1 MVMRALVCPQVRKA
15 AELRAGAGCTPGASG
30 RAPRGIAP
38 RRQKG
43 RRGAARVCEELRS
56 HPRCRSGAT
65 PPPTRLAA
73 PRSRAPGSAARSS
86 MPRSGRGGRVGA
98 GGGGAVRPGLSV
110 GLLPCSAPSSA
121 RPGRPGPCRSGG
133 GRREAGGARR
143 VWGEAVTSQRD
154 PKYVA
159 PEGHSVRSDLIFIL
173 RQQLVRSFQLRERA
187 STGDDAREM
196 QESFLCRITAAS
208 PRIRVAHYKRANPIR
223 SFIYLFACAFSLLA
237 ILCSLPERRPL
248 PAMAAATL
256 SYGHT
261 TGVSA
266 VLGNSFPFLLPPL
279 PRRGY
284 FRAFPDSRESVPH
297 PPEL

>member
-1 MVMRALVCPQVRKA
+1 MGRGCDI
-15 AELRAGAGCTPGASG
+15 AERPEICG
-30 RAPRGIAP
+30 PRGALGTIGFDFYFETAN
-38 RRQKG
+38 
-43 RRGAARVCEELRS
+43 
-56 HPRCRSGAT
+56 
-65 PPPTRLAA
+65 
-73 PRSRAPGSAARSS
+73 
-86 MPRSGRGGRVGA
+86 
-98 GGGGAVRPGLSV
+98 
-110 GLLPCSAPSSA
+110 
-121 RPGRPGPCRSGG
+121 
-133 GRREAGGARR
+133 
-143 VWGEAVTSQRD
+143 
-154 PKYVA
+154 
-159 PEGHSVRSDLIFIL
+159 
-173 RQQLVRSFQLRERA
+173 VRSFQLRERA

-196 QESFLCRITAAS
+196 QESFLSRITAAS
-208 PRIRVAHYKRANPIR
+208 PQIRVAHCKRANPIR

-266 VLGNSFPFLLPPL
+266 VLGNSFPFLLPPP

>member
-43 RRGAARVCEELRS
+43 RRGAARVCEELRA

-65 PPPTRLAA
+65 PSPTRLAA

-98 GGGGAVRPGLSV
+98 GGGGAVRPGLSL

-154 PKYVA
+154 SKYVA
-159 PEGHSVRSDLIFIL
+159 PEGHSVRSDLIFETAVSSLLPAQGTRIN
-173 RQQLVRSFQLRERA
+173 RRRCS
-187 STGDDAREM
+187 GDAGVVPLPYHCGIAPDQGSSLQTSEPDT
-196 QESFLCRITAAS
+196 F
-208 PRIRVAHYKRANPIR
+208 V
-223 SFIYLFACAFSLLA
+223 YLFVCLRLFPTRNSLLA
-237 ILCSLPERRPL
+237 AGET
-248 PAMAAATL
+248 PAPGDGRSDA
-256 SYGHT
+256 
-261 TGVSA
+261 
-266 VLGNSFPFLLPPL
+266 
-279 PRRGY
+279 
-284 FRAFPDSRESVPH
+284 
-297 PPEL
+297 ELRTHYRC